1 LYVKTILQDFDL
13 DLEALSSLKRVVGT
27 LFLTPGAI
35 REIGVANHSPY
46 KGFFLIKSE
55 VQMED
60 ALLGRAVDEVD
71 GKPVN

>member
-1 LYVKTILQDFDL
+1 
-13 DLEALSSLKRVVGT
+13 LKRVVGT